1 MSLDHEDRVVKNI
14 LTIRRCHVTG
24 LEAISSHNGWSIA
37 AVGISI
43 VFTGLTV
50 LSIII
55 SQLHKAL
62 NFWDERGIR
71 YQQIKEQWQKKED
84 TDSCVL
90 TEDIEE
96 SARQFNLLTDRM
108 GEPFSLP
115 KLLELSKKCGMHPHS
130 AINDLLLKKRI
141 VPDGKGY
148 YSWNK

>member
-1 MSLDHEDRVVKNI
+1 M
-14 LTIRRCHVTG
+14 TG
-24 LEAISSHNGWSIA
+24 LEAISSHNGWAIA

-62 NFWDERGIR
+62 NFWDERGVR
-71 YQQIKEQWQKKED
+71 YQQMKEQWQKKEGI
-84 TDSCVL
+84 DSHIPMK
-90 TEDIEE
+90 DIEE
-96 SARQFNLLTDRM
+96 SARQFNLLTERI
-108 GEPFSLP
+108 GEPFSLS
-115 KLLELSKKCGMHPHS
+115 KLLELSEKCGMSRPHS
-130 AINDLLLKKRI
+130 ALNDLLLKKHI